1 MDKKSQEAC
10 QVKIVVDT
18 NIVFSAIL
26 NSTSRIGQILIT
38 SKTNFQF
45 YSCVFLKT
53 ELSKHKKKLLKLT
66 KLTSEEL
73 EELQELIIDN
83 IAFIHESLLPENTI
97 IAAEKLLT
105 DIDKNDAVFVALT
118 KNLKAKLWTGDKE
131 LIKGLK
137 LKKFEDVIT
146 TGELLDLHEKLEK
159 I

>member
-1 MDKKSQEAC
+1 M
-10 QVKIVVDT
+10 KIVVDT

-53 ELSKHKKKLLKLT
+53 ELAKHQKKLLKLT
-66 KLTSEEL
+66 KLKSEEL
-73 EELQELIIDN
+73 EELQQLISQN
-83 IAFIHESLLPENTI
+83 ITFIHEGLLPENTI
-97 IAAEKLLT
+97 IDAEKLLK
-105 DIDKNDAVFVALT
+105 DIDINDAIFLALT

-137 LKKFEDVIT
+137 IKKFEDVIK
-146 TGELLDLHEKLEK
+146 TGELLDLLEKLEK

>member
-1 MDKKSQEAC
+1 
-10 QVKIVVDT
+10 
-18 NIVFSAIL
+18 
-26 NSTSRIGQILIT
+26 
-38 SKTNFQF
+38 
-45 YSCVFLKT
+45 
-53 ELSKHKKKLLKLT
+53 LKLT